1 MKQHASTTALT
12 SVSTA
17 KKAHRV
23 TKAVTGIGVAAVL
36 AVGGLAAAAPAQAA
50 DWGGNGD
57 PSACT
62 NAYTVK
68 SVPIYGSRG
77 TTQGKVIGWLELR
90 WSSSC
95 YANWARVLLSGGLYS
110 SPVAV
115 EQSVRAEGRGA
126 GANDNLGRLPAGGTS
141 AWTPYLRLADS
152 RSTACVSASVSSDFG
167 TLNYHTNGASFCV

>member
-23 TKAVTGIGVAAVL
+23 TKAVTGIAVAAVL

-77 TTQGKVIGWLELR
+77 ITQGKVIGWLELR